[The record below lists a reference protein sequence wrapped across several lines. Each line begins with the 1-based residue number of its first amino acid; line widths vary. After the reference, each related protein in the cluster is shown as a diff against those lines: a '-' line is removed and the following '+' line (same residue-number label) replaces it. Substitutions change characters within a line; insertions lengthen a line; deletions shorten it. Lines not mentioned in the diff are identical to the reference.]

1 MGSPFDDDD
10 TEELVDDTGAVS
22 STAPEAAPS
31 PNASGT
37 AAGGPAARYVAPKNR
52 EQLRQILMMDTGIP
66 VSPDDPVLLVYAI
79 HRVSLDELTAVMSA
93 LLAEAREAI
102 EAASTK
108 AAAEMTSALQ
118 IQTKDLREQITSDTL
133 RERLKAMQET
143 AVLGNE
149 AVAGMRRMVRWG
161 AVITTLT
168 ILAAGVVLAVLTV
181 SLS

>member
-1 MGSPFDDDD
+1 MGSPFDDDG
-10 TEELVDDTGAVS
+10 EELAADTAPVS
-22 STAPEAAPS
+22 AASPEAAAS
-31 PNASGT
+31 PTASGT
-37 AAGGPAARYVAPKNR
+37 AARFIMPKNR

-66 VSPDDPVLLVYAI
+66 VSSDDPVLLVYGI
-79 HRVSLDELTAVMSA
+79 HRVALDEQTAIMSA
-93 LLAEAREAI
+93 LLTEAREGI

-108 AAAEMTSALQ
+108 AAAEMTAALQ

-143 AVLGNE
+143 AVLANE

-168 ILAAGVVLAVLTV
+168 ILAAGVALAVLTV